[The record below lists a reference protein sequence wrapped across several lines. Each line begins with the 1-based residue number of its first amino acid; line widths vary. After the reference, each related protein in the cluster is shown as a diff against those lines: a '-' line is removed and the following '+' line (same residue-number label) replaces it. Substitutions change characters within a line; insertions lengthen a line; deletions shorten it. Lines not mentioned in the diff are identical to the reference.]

1 MLNWG
6 MVKNEL
12 FVVISVVY
20 YVLCSFNVYVVMLNL
35 VLKFWFFVLLS
46 MVKKVLNLILFIVF
60 EFYNYKMCWNEICVI
75 I

>member
-1 MLNWG
+1 MLLIILNVLNWG

-46 MVKKVLNLILFIVF
+46 MV
-60 EFYNYKMCWNEICVI
+60 
-75 I
+75 